1 MTPGPTL
8 PEWIATVE
16 ADAPSAD
23 PLEQLSA
30 AAATAADLDTTKE
43 DLLGHF
49 VDRCRVAG
57 KSWSE
62 ISGALGVTKQAAH
75 RRFSMTDS
83 TGSSRYTPR
92 ARIVLERAPDIARS
106 LNHTAVGTEHVLLAI
121 LEDQNSLASLVL
133 ADLGIARPAVETAT
147 LVVSP
152 RGDAPPE
159 GVLPLTPRAVTAV
172 KGSLTIALE
181 LGHNY
186 IGTEHLLLAL
196 VREPEAV
203 AARILAANDIGA
215 DDLRRRVVDRINQ
228 IYAAKSSGGSSTSTS
243 STSVASS
250 ATAPPSPSPPA
261 ATG

>member
-16 ADAPSAD
+16 ADASTDD
-23 PLEQLSA
+23 PLEQLATA
-30 AAATAADLDTTKE
+30 ATTAADLDTTKE
-43 DLLGHF
+43 ELLGHF

-83 TGSSRYTPR
+83 NESSRYTPR
-92 ARIVLERAPDIARS
+92 ARIVLERAPDVARS
-106 LNHTAVGTEHVLLAI
+106 YNHAAVGTEHLLLSI
-121 LEDQNSLASLVL
+121 LEDPNSLASLVL
-133 ADLGIARPAVETAT
+133 ADAGITRPAVETAT

-152 RGDAPPE
+152 RGQAPPE
-159 GVLPLTPRAVTAV
+159 GVIPLTPRAVTAV

-186 IGTEHLLLAL
+186 VGTEHLLLAL

-203 AARILAANDIGA
+203 AARILAANDVQPE
-215 DDLRRRVVDRINQ
+215 DLRTRVVDRINL
-228 IYAAKSSGGSSTSTS
+228 IYAARSST
-243 STSVASS
+243 
-250 ATAPPSPSPPA
+250 ATET
-261 ATG
+261 AT